1 MDDKWN
7 GFVDDDRL
15 HLHRSWTG
23 RGIYEAKFQPVGT
36 GWMIT
41 EAVVSANARKTPM
54 SDDCETLL
62 LESIIETV
70 FVGQW
75 QWPKLRAVV
84 ECFRHSEQD

>member
-1 MDDKWN
+1 
-7 GFVDDDRL
+7 
-15 HLHRSWTG
+15 
-23 RGIYEAKFQPVGT
+23 
-36 GWMIT
+36 MIT

-62 LESIIETV
+62 LEVIIETV

-84 ECFRHSEQD
+84 ECFRHSEKD